1 MVRNGAP
8 RCKSG
13 LTTNEWMRT
22 NTRGSS
28 SSDVV
33 ASRLALSERE
43 CSGLAAVIIGSGVRS
58 AVWASAVS
66 LVRTRF
72 GAACS
77 LGGAVHAPGVKHC
90 GPTLPCVH
98 AATLAACSLP
108 AHSRLTS
115 ELSARS
121 AFPGALGRAPNAPA
135 VSLSW
140 CARPWMAGLSVV
152 RHAIRGLSNRH
163 RGVPEAG
170 PLPVDS
176 WPGRTPNHRCD
187 RLTPSRLAGLDL
199 ANGRK
204 WRARARDSRRLRCAA
219 AFARRR
225 ITHGQHA
232 PATSVFVYWNEFQE
246 FCPTMPHVSG
256 YRCEM
261 HGLRTPGQD
270 FVSIFAKE

>member
-33 ASRLALSERE
+33 ASGLALSERE
-43 CSGLAAVIIGSGVRS
+43 CSGLATVIIGSGVRS

-66 LVRTRF
+66 LVRTCF

-121 AFPGALGRAPNAPA
+121 AFPGALGRAPNAPT

-140 CARPWMAGLSVV
+140 CARPWMACLSVV
-152 RHAIRGLSNRH
+152 GHAIRRLSNRH

-176 WPGRTPNHRCD
+176 WPGRTPNRSCD
-187 RLTPSRLAGLDL
+187 RLTPPPSPASTSLTDANGAHGPAISGDPAAPRPSPGAGLL
-199 ANGRK
+199 TASMRQR
-204 WRARARDSRRLRCAA
+204 RAFSS
-219 AFARRR
+219 
-225 ITHGQHA
+225 TG
-232 PATSVFVYWNEFQE
+232 TSSKSFVRQ
-246 FCPTMPHVSG
+246 CHT
-256 YRCEM
+256 
-261 HGLRTPGQD
+261 
-270 FVSIFAKE
+270 